1 MQKKFDESSGFDLP
15 PETSINQYIH
25 FAVRVVMT
33 NPQSTLC
40 PLPHLDMDED
50 SLADYTAFLSSA
62 SFLKRPC
69 LHFRKQ
75 PSQDRRFP
83 TIPPTPCMS
92 LNSISRRQSLKL
104 FTVLTILSSFKLLP
118 FPRTLPS
125 SAAMYDTSTKVK
137 SWIDTT
143 NNEATK
149 DLKTYMPQIQAG
161 YKALKDLQQT
171 WEDKTKDFDGDVVRR
186 VLGTVGVKSP
196 LVNIRKSFLGAWK
209 VISDDSS
216 VSDERVGE
224 LEELWNDILNSI
236 SSIDFQLYSVNFTE
250 LNETKENLVKTGKK
264 ELDKTVDLYK
274 KFLEKLPT
282 T

>member
-1 MQKKFDESSGFDLP
+1 M
-15 PETSINQYIH
+15 
-25 FAVRVVMT
+25 
-33 NPQSTLC
+33 
-40 PLPHLDMDED
+40 
-50 SLADYTAFLSSA
+50 
-62 SFLKRPC
+62 
-69 LHFRKQ
+69 
-75 PSQDRRFP
+75 
-83 TIPPTPCMS
+83 
-92 LNSISRRQSLKL
+92 
-104 FTVLTILSSFKLLP
+104 
-118 FPRTLPS
+118 
-125 SAAMYDTSTKVK
+125 
-137 SWIDTT
+137 
-143 NNEATK
+143 
-149 DLKTYMPQIQAG
+149 
-161 YKALKDLQQT
+161 
-171 WEDKTKDFDGDVVRR
+171 
-186 VLGTVGVKSP
+186 KSP